1 MAQGFRPD
9 RLGDQIRSE
18 ISHLLAREVHDPGV
32 GFVTLTRVSVTA
44 DLQIA
49 RIYYTT
55 MAAGAERAQTARAL
69 QRAQPF
75 VRRQLAGRLGLRRMP
90 ELEFRF
96 DESIEQH
103 ARIEQL
109 LHEIHEQDAA
119 RDAAAPAEPPAE
131 PRADATGGRD
141 PQEP

>member
-1 MAQGFRPD
+1 
-9 RLGDQIRSE
+9 
-18 ISHLLAREVHDPGV
+18 
-32 GFVTLTRVSVTA
+32 VSVTS

-55 MAAGAERAQTARAL
+55 MAAGAERVQTARAL

-109 LHEIHEQDAA
+109 IHEIHEQDAA
-119 RDAAAPAEPPAE
+119 RDEVAPAEPQAE
-131 PRADATGGRD
+131 PREGGAGGED